1 MRACLRGHM
10 RVRVRVCVCVCV
22 VCVCV
27 CVCVFACVGTTYERL
42 SFSARVGVYKEIA
55 TTSTTDAVTAF
66 LGDLS
71 VRNMTWY
78 DCLSEDCYCNNKSVC
93 LCEGATVQE
102 ENRGRRER
110 GCGMMVAAL
119 TWASWRRNKSAMLVT
134 TAHEVQHQRLPTA
147 R

>member
-1 MRACLRGHM
+1 MCESMCVNVCLCHDVNAC
-10 RVRVRVCVCVCV
+10 VFAWAYACACACVCVCVCC
-22 VCVCV
+22 VCVCVCLCV

-42 SFSARVGVYKEIA
+42 SFSARVSVYKETA

-119 TWASWRRNKSAMLVT
+119 T
-134 TAHEVQHQRLPTA
+134 
-147 R
+147 